1 MNDLDKELYL
11 ARNAFNE
18 ASQRLNKAIDAVAAA
33 REKEALKRAVE
44 VSKNMEIKTV
54 YEGGVVLT
62 GGHKYGSVLFE
73 GEGGCGGNSSN
84 VEITDRVF

>member
-18 ASQRLNKAIDAVAAA
+18 ASQRLNKAIDAVAAV

-44 VSKNMEIKTV
+44 TSRIVEINTISV
-54 YEGGVVLT
+54 GGVVLA
-62 GGHKYGSVLFE
+62 
-73 GEGGCGGNSSN
+73 GGNSSN
-84 VEITDRVF
+84 VEITDRDF